1 MKKIMCSGVK
11 REVRAFGHG
20 KRKERNKKKVTGHR
34 LLGCCYTRVSF
45 NLKSIRGV
53 VSNIIILGPLT

>member
-20 KRKERNKKKVTGHR
+20 KRKERNKKKSRGIDFLAAAIH
-34 LLGCCYTRVSF
+34 GSASI
-45 NLKSIRGV
+45 LKA
-53 VSNIIILGPLT
+53 LEEL